1 MSAAFP
7 FRLEPRPAPPA
18 WMHIGVP
25 ALAILLTVGLGFV
38 VFGVSGKPPLQAMWS
53 YFVEPLS
60 SVNGWSELLLKASP
74 LCLIGLG
81 LSVAYRANVW
91 NIGAEGQM
99 LVGGICA
106 AGVALFAGPG
116 LGGWSLFL
124 MALAGMA
131 GGMAW
136 AAVPAVLRTRFNT
149 NEILTSLML
158 TYVAGQLVVYLVG
171 GPWRDPLGMNFPV
184 SAPFGDESLLPRLAT
199 DWRWDW
205 LAGTRLHAFVFV
217 SACAVPLV
225 WLFVSCSFEAWR
237 MRVGGLAPLAARHA
251 GFSQR
256 RAVWMALLV
265 SGGLA
270 GLAGMGELAG
280 LAGQL
285 SATWHPGYGFTAII
299 VAFVGRQ
306 HPVGVVLASL
316 LMALLYLGGESVQS
330 TMQLPQALSG
340 VFQGVLLFC
349 LLGCELPLRYR
360 LRRRSSAARSFL
372 PQVAGA

>member
-1 MSAAFP
+1 MSATFP

-18 WMHIGVP
+18 WMQIGTP
-25 ALAILLTVGLGFV
+25 ALAMLLTVGMGFV
-38 VFGVSGKPPLQAMWS
+38 IFGVSGKPPLTAMWGF
-53 YFVEPLS
+53 FVEPLS

-106 AGVALFAGPG
+106 AGVALFAGSA
-116 LGGWSLFL
+116 LGGWSLLL
-124 MALAGMA
+124 MAFAGVA

-136 AAVPAVLRTRFNT
+136 AAIPAVLRTRFNT

-158 TYVAGQLVVYLVG
+158 TYVAVQLVVYLVS
-171 GPWRDPLGMNFPV
+171 GPWRDPAGMNFPV
-184 SAPFGDESLLPRLAT
+184 SASFGDESLLPRLAL
-199 DWRWDW
+199 DWQWGW
-205 LAGTRLHAFVFV
+205 LAGTRLNAFVLI
-217 SACAVPLV
+217 STCAMPLV
-225 WLFVSCSFEAWR
+225 WLFVSRSFAAWQ
-237 MRVGGLAPLAARHA
+237 MRVGGLAPLAARYA
-251 GFSQR
+251 GFSER
-256 RAVWMALLV
+256 RAVWVSLLV

-285 SATWHPGYGFTAII
+285 SATWQPGYGFTAII
-299 VAFVGRQ
+299 VAFVGRL

-316 LMALLYLGGESVQS
+316 LMAMLYLGGESIQT

-360 LRRRSSAARSFL
+360 FRRRPSAARSFV
-372 PQVAGA
+372 PQVAGS